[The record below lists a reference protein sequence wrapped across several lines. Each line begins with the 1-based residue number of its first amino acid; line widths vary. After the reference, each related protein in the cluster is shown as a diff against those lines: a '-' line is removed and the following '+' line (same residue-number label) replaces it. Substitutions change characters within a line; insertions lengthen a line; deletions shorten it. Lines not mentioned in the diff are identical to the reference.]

1 MDSGAAS
8 WLIPLLEIVWIDIIL
23 SGDNAMVIA
32 LACRSLPPGQR
43 AWGILLGS
51 TAAVLL
57 RIIFTFAVVEL
68 LNLPYVKIASGALL
82 LWIAVGLVDDDE
94 EKKVAPART
103 LWESIRVIV
112 IADAVMSLDNVMA
125 IAAAAKGSNLL
136 IIFGLALSIP
146 FIIFGSSL
154 MLALLTQ
161 FPALVWAGAGLLG
174 WIAGDLIAADP
185 DLIDFLRG
193 RAASFAAWGAP
204 IGATFVIAAAWLRNR
219 LKEASKNA

>member
-23 SGDNAMVIA
+23 SGDNAVVIA

-43 AWGILLGS
+43 TWGIVLGS

-82 LWIAVGLVDDDE
+82 LWIAVALVDEDQE
-94 EKKVAPART
+94 AEVAPAMT

-146 FIIFGSSL
+146 FIIFGSSV

-161 FPALVWAGAGLLG
+161 IPALVWAGAALLG

-185 DLIDFLRG
+185 DLSNYLRG
-193 RAASFAAWGAP
+193 RAGLGAWGAP
-204 IGATFVIAAAWLRNR
+204 IGAAFVLAAAWLRNR
-219 LKEASKNA
+219 LKEASKGA